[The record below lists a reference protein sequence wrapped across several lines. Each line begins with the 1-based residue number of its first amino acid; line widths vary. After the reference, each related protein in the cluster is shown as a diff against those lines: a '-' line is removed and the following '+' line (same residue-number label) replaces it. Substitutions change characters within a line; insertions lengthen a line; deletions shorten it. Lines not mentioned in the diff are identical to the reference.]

1 MKILIFGD
9 SNTWGYDPLTGDR
22 QQGRFV
28 DLLQA
33 KHPKWIIK
41 DNGQNGRLFFSPLP
55 YFGDIDGSKQIARFL
70 RQEDPYDLVII
81 LLGTNDARRMFH
93 SNLSSWLE
101 SFKRFKAVVVQ
112 ANQDVAHQTHT
123 PIAPI
128 LFVPPCRLAASK
140 DVLNRSGLE
149 TMGESGRLIVENSE
163 VAMRQA
169 LHEDNV
175 QVLSTPSFLG
185 GKIDGIHLDS
195 QGHQAMA
202 DFLEQA
208 IVKTC
213 CEPCSR

>member
-22 QQGRFV
+22 QIGRFV

-33 KHPKWIIK
+33 KHPEWTIK

-55 YFGDIDGSKQIARFL
+55 FFGDIDGSKQITRFL
-70 RQEDPYDLVII
+70 VQEAPYDLVLI

-101 SFKRFKAVVVQ
+101 AFKRFKAVVVQ
-112 ANQDVAHQTHT
+112 ANQEIAHQTHT

-128 LFVPPCRLAASK
+128 LFVPPCRFAALQDILDK
-140 DVLNRSGLE
+140 TGLE

-163 VAMRQA
+163 GAMRQA

-185 GKIDGIHLDS
+185 RKIDGIHLDA

-208 IVKTC
+208 ILKTC
-213 CEPCSR
+213 CNPF